1 MSESTAGN
9 PAATETANA
18 AGGETTEN
26 STTQTTSASEVNA
39 RLLEE
44 SKANKKKAQELQAQ
58 LDGIKR
64 ASLEK
69 QSEFKKLY
77 EEEKS
82 KNDKL
87 FKSVVNREVKN
98 AVEKVAS
105 KAGAIDF
112 DAVMALGDR
121 QLLVVHQSESDDTF
135 SVDGVETFIDD
146 LKKKKPNLFTVTKSA
161 AVNGV
166 TPGGTTQSNK
176 KQLKDLTKEEL
187 LAQLRALG

>member
-9 PAATETANA
+9 PAATATANA

-26 STTQTTSASEVNA
+26 STTQATSASEVNA

-58 LDGIKR
+58 LDGIKK
-64 ASLEK
+64 AQLEK
-69 QSEFKKLY
+69 QSEYKKLY
-77 EEEKS
+77 EEEKT
-82 KNDKL
+82 KGEKL
-87 FKSVVNREVKN
+87 FKTVVNERVKS

-105 KAGAIDF
+105 KAGAIDL
-112 DAVMALGDR
+112 DAVMALGDSK
-121 QLLVVHQSESDDTF
+121 LLVVDEETF
-135 SVDGVETFIDD
+135 AVDGVDTYIED

-176 KQLKDLTKEEL
+176 KPLKDLTKEEL